1 MQVNGL
7 MEKSQKKY
15 THETNCTK
23 NSNQQ
28 NCMLMKESLKRH
40 VTQNIIR
47 KKKKA
52 YFEEKPKENTAN
64 PKKL

>member
-1 MQVNGL
+1 
-7 MEKSQKKY
+7 
-15 THETNCTK
+15 
-23 NSNQQ
+23 
-28 NCMLMKESLKRH
+28 MKESLKRH

-64 PKKL
+64 PKKLQKNLKQLDLPEKNVTLH